1 MLVPIK
7 KKSRVAKGTSKQVYD
22 SEESMFDFILPKGKT
37 ESDVLIVTYNRD
49 VNPKEIYEEIALY
62 NKFGN
67 LDISPKIYFVR
78 IQNSNEFQIFSIND
92 YIKIFDPNLKSKIKI
107 NSGVYFSY
115 LVDKNIC
122 DKDMIKHYT
131 QNKTFDYKQF
141 FSDLRIIATK
151 LVDNGYINTDI
162 KPPNLCIH
170 NNEIKLIDFDDKFMK
185 KINETIDKT
194 HFVEYMVFQVYAW
207 LRTYSQ
213 AQFKNLDLKEVIG
226 VDKDTI
232 LIMLDNMRN
241 YDVKSEFN
249 PLRMLMHYSN
259 NKEVFEF
266 FNGDYKVYKGNE
278 NSLFKLGTSE
288 MWYDIIINTN
298 IPGKLNVL
306 NNELVERS
314 KREKLGK
321 QMSESKSPEAPV
333 ETKHDAPV
341 ETKHDA
347 PVETKHQ
354 ATPSPE
360 ATFEINHDAPIEPN
374 PSEVA
379 IEPKMSEP
387 KSEAYVETKSPETN
401 HDNSLKGGKRKY
413 QTQHKKIKGQRKSR
427 KSKRQRK

>member
-1 MLVPIK
+1 MLVPIQ

-22 SEESMFDFILPKGKT
+22 SEKSMFDFVLPKDKK
-37 ESDVLIVTYNRD
+37 EDDVLIVTYNSG

-92 YIKIFDPNLKSKIKI
+92 YIKFFDPKLKSKIKI

-131 QNKTFDYKQF
+131 INNSFDYTKF
-141 FSDLRIIATK
+141 FYDLRIIATK

-162 KPPNLCIH
+162 KPPNLCVDK
-170 NNEIKLIDFDDKFMK
+170 NEIKLIDFDDKFMK
-185 KINETIDKT
+185 KINEEIDKT
-194 HFVEYMVFQVYAW
+194 HFVEYMVFQVYVW
-207 LRTYSQ
+207 LRTYNQ
-213 AQFKNLDLKEVIG
+213 AKFKTLDLKTVID
-226 VDKDTI
+226 VDENTI
-232 LIMLDNMRN
+232 LTMLDNMRN
-241 YDVKSEFN
+241 YDVESEFN

-259 NKEVFEF
+259 NKEVFNF
-266 FNGDYKVYKGNE
+266 FVDDYKFYGGKE

-288 MWYDIIINTN
+288 MWYDIIMNTHVV
-298 IPGKLNVL
+298 GKLVNL
-306 NNELVERS
+306 NNELS
-314 KREKLGK
+314 KRDTEEREK
-321 QMSESKSPEAPV
+321 QMYEAKPI
-333 ETKHDAPV
+333 
-341 ETKHDA
+341 DA

-354 ATPSPE
+354 ATPSPKSPE
-360 ATFEINHDAPIEPN
+360 ATFETKHDAPIEPN

-387 KSEAYVETKSPETN
+387 KSEAVTETKSPETN

-413 QTQHKKIKGQRKSR
+413 QTQHKKIKGRRKSR
-427 KSKRQRK
+427 KSKRHIK